1 MEGYSEGFAGKCS
14 DSELRDKASIGAYF
28 YILEINLQFLRQC
41 NFTKS
46 MFIFK
51 CFFYF
56 IKIIFYL

>member
-28 YILEINLQFLRQC
+28 DILEINLQFLRQC

-46 MFIFK
+46 NVYI
-51 CFFYF
+51 
-56 IKIIFYL
+56 

>member
-14 DSELRDKASIGAYF
+14 DFELRGRASIGAYF

-46 MFIFK
+46 NVYI
-51 CFFYF
+51 
-56 IKIIFYL
+56 